1 MQKSCGMT
9 FLNAYKVY
17 FKDISGESKI
27 KTAIFLRTYN
37 MNLKEYTLFNNI
49 LNQHFENIFQ
59 RLSFSVRFL
68 K

>member
-27 KTAIFLRTYN
+27 KTAIFFK
-37 MNLKEYTLFNNI
+37 NL
-49 LNQHFENIFQ
+49 QHEP
-59 RLSFSVRFL
+59 
-68 K
+68 